1 MYNLLT
7 KIIVNPVIII
17 GSLIKQKI
25 LFLIDVYLFVCENN
39 PLLLDYYEKEDE
51 KDKKDEKEIDKDVRE
66 GGIKPVKEGGVKP
79 VVKEEKFEDK
89 YLEKFKSFPN
99 EFLFNEL
106 ELEEEQTEYERIKS
120 LTEINRT
127 NSINEIENKLV
138 KIKEIE
144 ENSDISNDRDK
155 KFTENINNFGINKL
169 LDYFDLHEE
178 YEDDPDYIDFEEL
191 YTDIIKEKN
200 ILNTELNEIEK
211 NTVTD
216 NEFKEMTRKKIINK
230 KLDNFIDNYVLENT
244 PMGIIYMRYN
254 NSKGSFEYFSN
265 NTIPYRY
272 LEPVGRKYVMTYWC
286 KPIFVDTEEELK
298 RSEIKYNEDLKK
310 KEKKEKEEEE
320 KRIIFN
326 NPKIVLAKMKSY
338 NKDTKNATAIR
349 PMKNRSSNNALPSQI
364 KATFQNIN
372 QTSEKKFLKENSNRY
387 TWEGRLTDFCPLK
400 KVNKNVVN
408 KNLAMTYADF
418 KRIQQEQQN
427 KK

>member
-7 KIIVNPVIII
+7 KIIVNSVIITGELI
-17 GSLIKQKI
+17 NLIKRKI
-25 LFLIDVYLFVCENN
+25 IFLIDFYLFVCENN
-39 PLLLDYYEKEDE
+39 PLLLDYYDKEE
-51 KDKKDEKEIDKDVRE
+51 EKDEKEKDVTEEKEKDVRE
-66 GGIKPVKEGGVKP
+66 GVPVIE
-79 VVKEEKFEDK
+79 EEKFEDK

-99 EFLFNEL
+99 DFLFNEL
-106 ELEEEQTEYERIKS
+106 ELAEEQTEYEKIKS
-120 LTEINRT
+120 VTEANRT
-127 NSINEIENKLV
+127 ICINEIENKLV

-169 LDYFDLHEE
+169 LDYFDLQEE

-200 ILNTELNEIEK
+200 ILNTELNDIEK

-216 NEFKEMTRKKIINK
+216 NEFKKMTRKKIINK

-244 PMGIIYMRYN
+244 PMGNIYMRYN

-310 KEKKEKEEEE
+310 KEEKEKEEEE
-320 KRIIFN
+320 KRISSN
-326 NPKIVLAKMKSY
+326 NPKMVLAKMKSY
-338 NKDTKNATAIR
+338 NKDTKNVTSIR
-349 PMKNRSSNNALPSQI
+349 PMKNRLSNNVLPSQI

-418 KRIQQEQQN
+418 KKIQQEQQN

>member
-17 GSLIKQKI
+17 GALIKQKI
-25 LFLIDVYLFVCENN
+25 IFLIDVYLFVCENN

-51 KDKKDEKEIDKDVRE
+51 TDVKEGVF
-66 GGIKPVKEGGVKP
+66 KPVKEGGPVEEWGDKP

-127 NSINEIENKLV
+127 NSINDIENKLV

-155 KFTENINNFGINKL
+155 KFTDNINNFGINKL
-169 LDYFDLHEE
+169 LDYFDLQEE

-200 ILNTELNEIEK
+200 ILNTELNDIEK

-216 NEFKEMTRKKIINK
+216 DEFKKMTRKKIINK

-244 PMGIIYMRYN
+244 PMGNIYMRYN

-320 KRIIFN
+320 KRIN

-349 PMKNRSSNNALPSQI
+349 PMKIRSSNNVLPSQI

-372 QTSEKKFLKENSNRY
+372 QTLEKKFLKENSNRY

>member
-17 GSLIKQKI
+17 GALIKQKI
-25 LFLIDVYLFVCENN
+25 IFLIDVYLFVCENN

-51 KDKKDEKEIDKDVRE
+51 TDVKEGVF
-66 GGIKPVKEGGVKP
+66 KPVKEGGPVEEWGDKP

-127 NSINEIENKLV
+127 NSINDIENKLV

-155 KFTENINNFGINKL
+155 KFTDNINNFGINKL
-169 LDYFDLHEE
+169 LDYFDLQEE

-200 ILNTELNEIEK
+200 ILNTELNEIDK

-244 PMGIIYMRYN
+244 PMGNIYMRYN

-320 KRIIFN
+320 KRIN

-349 PMKNRSSNNALPSQI
+349 PMKNRSSNNVLPSQI

>member
-17 GSLIKQKI
+17 GALIKQKI
-25 LFLIDVYLFVCENN
+25 IFLIDVYLFVCENN

-51 KDKKDEKEIDKDVRE
+51 TDVKEGVF
-66 GGIKPVKEGGVKP
+66 KPVKEGGPVEEWGDKP

-127 NSINEIENKLV
+127 NSINDIENKLV

-155 KFTENINNFGINKL
+155 KFTDNINNFGINKL
-169 LDYFDLHEE
+169 LYYFDLQEE

-244 PMGIIYMRYN
+244 PMGNIYMRYN

-320 KRIIFN
+320 KRIN

-349 PMKNRSSNNALPSQI
+349 PMKNRSSNNVLPSQI

>member
-7 KIIVNPVIII
+7 KIIVNSVIII
-17 GSLIKQKI
+17 GELTNLIKQKI
-25 LFLIDVYLFVCENN
+25 IFLIDFYLFVCENN
-39 PLLLDYYEKEDE
+39 PLLLDYYDKEDE
-51 KDKKDEKEIDKDVRE
+51 TEEKEGV
-66 GGIKPVKEGGVKP
+66 PVIEEGGVKP
-79 VVKEEKFEDK
+79 VEEEKFEDK

-99 EFLFNEL
+99 DFFFNEL
-106 ELEEEQTEYERIKS
+106 ELAEEQTEYEKIKS
-120 LTEINRT
+120 VIEINRT
-127 NSINEIENKLV
+127 ICINEIENKLV

-169 LDYFDLHEE
+169 LDYFDLQEE
-178 YEDDPDYIDFEEL
+178 YDDDPDYIDFEEL

-200 ILNTELNEIEK
+200 ILNTELNDIEK

-216 NEFKEMTRKKIINK
+216 DEFKKMTRKKIINK

-244 PMGIIYMRYN
+244 PMGNIYMRFN

-310 KEKKEKEEEE
+310 KEEKEKEEEE
-320 KRIIFN
+320 KRISSN
-326 NPKIVLAKMKSY
+326 NPKLVLAKMKSY

-349 PMKNRSSNNALPSQI
+349 PMKNRSSNNVLPSQI
-364 KATFQNIN
+364 KASFQNINQNIN

>member
-1 MYNLLT
+1 M
-7 KIIVNPVIII
+7 
-17 GSLIKQKI
+17 
-25 LFLIDVYLFVCENN
+25 
-39 PLLLDYYEKEDE
+39 
-51 KDKKDEKEIDKDVRE
+51 
-66 GGIKPVKEGGVKP
+66 
-79 VVKEEKFEDK
+79 
-89 YLEKFKSFPN
+89 
-99 EFLFNEL
+99 
-106 ELEEEQTEYERIKS
+106 TEA
-120 LTEINRT
+120 NRT
-127 NSINEIENKLV
+127 ICINEIENKLV

-169 LDYFDLHEE
+169 LDYFDLQEE

-244 PMGIIYMRYN
+244 PMGNIYMRYN

-298 RSEIKYNEDLKK
+298 RSEIKYNDDLKK
-310 KEKKEKEEEE
+310 KE
-320 KRIIFN
+320 
-326 NPKIVLAKMKSY
+326 
-338 NKDTKNATAIR
+338 
-349 PMKNRSSNNALPSQI
+349 
-364 KATFQNIN
+364 
-372 QTSEKKFLKENSNRY
+372 
-387 TWEGRLTDFCPLK
+387 
-400 KVNKNVVN
+400 
-408 KNLAMTYADF
+408 
-418 KRIQQEQQN
+418 
-427 KK
+427 

>member
-17 GSLIKQKI
+17 GALIKQKI

-39 PLLLDYYEKEDE
+39 PLLLDYYEKE
-51 KDKKDEKEIDKDVRE
+51 KDKDDNE
-66 GGIKPVKEGGVKP
+66 GVKPVKEGVPVEEWGVKP

-127 NSINEIENKLV
+127 NSINDIENKLV

-169 LDYFDLHEE
+169 LDYFDLQEE

-244 PMGIIYMRYN
+244 PMGNIYMRYN

-320 KRIIFN
+320 KRIN
-326 NPKIVLAKMKSY
+326 NPKMVLAKMKSY

-349 PMKNRSSNNALPSQI
+349 PMKNRSSNNVLPSQI
-364 KATFQNIN
+364 KASFQNIN

>member
-7 KIIVNPVIII
+7 KIIVNSVIITGELI
-17 GSLIKQKI
+17 NLIKQKI
-25 LFLIDVYLFVCENN
+25 IFLIDFYLFVCENN
-39 PLLLDYYEKEDE
+39 PLLLDYYDKEDE
-51 KDKKDEKEIDKDVRE
+51 KE
-66 GGIKPVKEGGVKP
+66 GVPVEEGGVLGFP
-79 VVKEEKFEDK
+79 VKEEKFEDK

-99 EFLFNEL
+99 DFFFNEL
-106 ELEEEQTEYERIKS
+106 ELAEEQTEYEKIKS
-120 LTEINRT
+120 VIEINKT
-127 NSINEIENKLV
+127 ICINEIENKLV

-144 ENSDISNDRDK
+144 ENSDISNETDK
-155 KFTENINNFGINKL
+155 MFTENINNFGINKL
-169 LDYFDLHEE
+169 LKYFDLQEE
-178 YEDDPDYIDFEEL
+178 YDDDPDYIDFEEL
-191 YTDIIKEKN
+191 YTDLIKAKN
-200 ILNTELNEIEK
+200 LLNTELNDIEK

-216 NEFKEMTRKKIINK
+216 DEFKKMTRKKIINK

-244 PMGIIYMRYN
+244 PMGNIYMRYN

-310 KEKKEKEEEE
+310 KEEKEKEEKEEEE
-320 KRIIFN
+320 KRKSSN
-326 NPKIVLAKMKSY
+326 NPKMVLAKMKSY
-338 NKDTKNATAIR
+338 NKDTKNTTAIR
-349 PMKNRSSNNALPSQI
+349 PMKNRLSNNVLPSQI

-418 KRIQQEQQN
+418 KKIQQEQQN

>member
-39 PLLLDYYEKEDE
+39 PLLLDYYDKEDE
-51 KDKKDEKEIDKDVRE
+51 TDVKEGVF
-66 GGIKPVKEGGVKP
+66 KPVKEGGPVEEWGDKP
-79 VVKEEKFEDK
+79 VKEEKFEDK

-106 ELEEEQTEYERIKS
+106 ELKEEQTEYERIKS

-127 NSINEIENKLV
+127 NSINDIENKLV

-155 KFTENINNFGINKL
+155 KFTDNINNFGINKL
-169 LDYFDLHEE
+169 LDYFDLQEE

-320 KRIIFN
+320 KRIN

-349 PMKNRSSNNALPSQI
+349 PMKNRSSNNVLPSQI

-372 QTSEKKFLKENSNRY
+372 PTSEKKFLKENSNRY

>member
-17 GSLIKQKI
+17 GALIKQKI
-25 LFLIDVYLFVCENN
+25 IFLIDVYLFVCENN

-51 KDKKDEKEIDKDVRE
+51 TDVKEGVF
-66 GGIKPVKEGGVKP
+66 KPVKEGGPVEEWGDKP

-127 NSINEIENKLV
+127 NSINDIENKLV

-155 KFTENINNFGINKL
+155 KFTDNINNFGINKL
-169 LDYFDLHEE
+169 LDYFDLQEE

-244 PMGIIYMRYN
+244 PMGNIYMRYN

-320 KRIIFN
+320 KRIN

>member
-17 GSLIKQKI
+17 GALIKQKI
-25 LFLIDVYLFVCENN
+25 IFLIDVYLFVCENN

-51 KDKKDEKEIDKDVRE
+51 TDVKEGVF
-66 GGIKPVKEGGVKP
+66 KPVKEGGPVEEWGDKP

-127 NSINEIENKLV
+127 NSINDIENKLL

-155 KFTENINNFGINKL
+155 KFTDNINNFGINKL
-169 LDYFDLHEE
+169 LDYFDLQEE

-216 NEFKEMTRKKIINK
+216 DEFKKMTRKKIINK

-244 PMGIIYMRYN
+244 PMGNIYMRYN

-320 KRIIFN
+320 KRIN

-349 PMKNRSSNNALPSQI
+349 PMKNRSSNNVLPSQI

>member
-17 GSLIKQKI
+17 GALIKPKI
-25 LFLIDVYLFVCENN
+25 LFLIDFYLFICENN
-39 PLLLDYYEKEDE
+39 PLLLNYYDKEDE
-51 KDKKDEKEIDKDVRE
+51 TDVKEGVF
-66 GGIKPVKEGGVKP
+66 KPIKEGGVKP
-79 VVKEEKFEDK
+79 IVKEEKFEDK

-127 NSINEIENKLV
+127 NSINDIENKLV

-155 KFTENINNFGINKL
+155 KFTDNINNFGINKL
-169 LDYFDLHEE
+169 LDYFDLQEE

-216 NEFKEMTRKKIINK
+216 DEFKKMTRKKIINK

-244 PMGIIYMRYN
+244 PMGNIYMRYN

-310 KEKKEKEEEE
+310 KEKKEKEEEEEE

-400 KVNKNVVN
+400 KINKNVVN

>member
-7 KIIVNPVIII
+7 TIIVNSVIII
-17 GSLIKQKI
+17 GELTNLIKQKI
-25 LFLIDVYLFVCENN
+25 IFLIDFYLFVCENN
-39 PLLLDYYEKEDE
+39 PLLLDYYDKEDE
-51 KDKKDEKEIDKDVRE
+51 LEEKEGFSV
-66 GGIKPVKEGGVKP
+66 IKGVPVIEEGGVKP
-79 VVKEEKFEDK
+79 VVEEEKFEDK

-99 EFLFNEL
+99 DFLFNEL
-106 ELEEEQTEYERIKS
+106 ELAEEQTEYEKIKS
-120 LTEINRT
+120 VTEANRT
-127 NSINEIENKLV
+127 ICINEIENKLV

-144 ENSDISNDRDK
+144 ENSDISIDRDK

-169 LDYFDLHEE
+169 LDYFDLQEE
-178 YEDDPDYIDFEEL
+178 YDDDPDYIDFEEL

-200 ILNTELNEIEK
+200 ILNTELNDIEK

-216 NEFKEMTRKKIINK
+216 DEFKKMTRKKIINK

-244 PMGIIYMRYN
+244 PMGNIYMRYN

-310 KEKKEKEEEE
+310 KEEKEKEEEE
-320 KRIIFN
+320 KRISSN
-326 NPKIVLAKMKSY
+326 NPKMVLAKMKSY

-349 PMKNRSSNNALPSQI
+349 PMKNRSSNNVLPSQI
-364 KATFQNIN
+364 KASFQNIN

>member
-17 GSLIKQKI
+17 GALIKQKI
-25 LFLIDVYLFVCENN
+25 LFLIDFYLFICENN
-39 PLLLDYYEKEDE
+39 PLLLNYYDKEDE
-51 KDKKDEKEIDKDVRE
+51 TDVKEGVF
-66 GGIKPVKEGGVKP
+66 KPVKEGVPVEEWGDKP

-127 NSINEIENKLV
+127 NSINDIENKLV

-155 KFTENINNFGINKL
+155 KFTDNINNFGINKL
-169 LDYFDLHEE
+169 LDYFDLQEE

-191 YTDIIKEKN
+191 YTDIIKEKK
-200 ILNTELNEIEK
+200 ILNTELNDIEK

-244 PMGIIYMRYN
+244 PMGNIYMRYN

-320 KRIIFN
+320 KRIN

-349 PMKNRSSNNALPSQI
+349 PMKNRSSNNVLPSQI

>member
-17 GSLIKQKI
+17 GALIKQKI
-25 LFLIDVYLFVCENN
+25 IFLIDVYLFVCENN

-51 KDKKDEKEIDKDVRE
+51 TDVKEGVF
-66 GGIKPVKEGGVKP
+66 KPVKEGGPVEEWGDKP

-127 NSINEIENKLV
+127 NSINDIENKLV

-155 KFTENINNFGINKL
+155 KFTDNINNFGINKL
-169 LDYFDLHEE
+169 LDYFDLQEE

-216 NEFKEMTRKKIINK
+216 DEFKKMTRKKIINK

-244 PMGIIYMRYN
+244 PMGNIYMRYN

-320 KRIIFN
+320 KRIN

-349 PMKNRSSNNALPSQI
+349 PMKNRSSNNVLPSQI

>member
-17 GSLIKQKI
+17 GALIKQKI

-51 KDKKDEKEIDKDVRE
+51 KDVKEGVF
-66 GGIKPVKEGGVKP
+66 KPVKEGGPVEEWGDKP

-99 EFLFNEL
+99 DFLFNEL

-127 NSINEIENKLV
+127 NSINDIENKLL

-169 LDYFDLHEE
+169 LDYFDLQEE

-200 ILNTELNEIEK
+200 ILNTELNEIDK

-244 PMGIIYMRYN
+244 PMGNIYMRYN

-320 KRIIFN
+320 KRIN

-349 PMKNRSSNNALPSQI
+349 PMKNRSSNNVLPSQI

>member
-7 KIIVNPVIII
+7 KIIVNSVIII
-17 GSLIKQKI
+17 GELTNLIKQKI
-25 LFLIDVYLFVCENN
+25 IFLIDFYLFVCENN
-39 PLLLDYYEKEDE
+39 PLLLDYYDREDETENDVTEEKE
-51 KDKKDEKEIDKDVRE
+51 KDVRE
-66 GGIKPVKEGGVKP
+66 GVPVI
-79 VVKEEKFEDK
+79 EEKFEDK

-99 EFLFNEL
+99 DFFFNEL
-106 ELEEEQTEYERIKS
+106 ELAEEQTEYEKIKS
-120 LTEINRT
+120 VTEANRT
-127 NSINEIENKLV
+127 ICINEIENKLV

-169 LDYFDLHEE
+169 LDYFDLQEE
-178 YEDDPDYIDFEEL
+178 YDDDPDYIDFEEL
-191 YTDIIKEKN
+191 YTDIIKEKK
-200 ILNTELNEIEK
+200 ILNTELNDIEK

-244 PMGIIYMRYN
+244 PMGNIYMRYN

-310 KEKKEKEEEE
+310 KEEKEKEEKEEEE
-320 KRIIFN
+320 KRISSN
-326 NPKIVLAKMKSY
+326 NPKMVLAKMKSY

-349 PMKNRSSNNALPSQI
+349 PMKNRSSNNVLPSQI
-364 KATFQNIN
+364 KASFQNIN

>member
-17 GSLIKQKI
+17 GALIKQKI

-39 PLLLDYYEKEDE
+39 PLLLDYYEKED
-51 KDKKDEKEIDKDVRE
+51 KKDEKEGVF
-66 GGIKPVKEGGVKP
+66 KPVKEGGPVEEWGDKP

-127 NSINEIENKLV
+127 NSINDIENKLV

-169 LDYFDLHEE
+169 LDYFDLQEE

-191 YTDIIKEKN
+191 YTDIIKEKK
-200 ILNTELNEIEK
+200 ILNTELNDIEK

-320 KRIIFN
+320 KRIN

-349 PMKNRSSNNALPSQI
+349 PMKNRSSNNVLPSQI

-372 QTSEKKFLKENSNRY
+372 PTSEKKFLKENSNRY

>member
-7 KIIVNPVIII
+7 KIIVNSVIITGELI
-17 GSLIKQKI
+17 NLIKRKI
-25 LFLIDVYLFVCENN
+25 IFLIDFYLFVCENN
-39 PLLLDYYEKEDE
+39 PLLLDYYDREEETENDVTEEKE
-51 KDKKDEKEIDKDVRE
+51 KDVRE
-66 GGIKPVKEGGVKP
+66 GVPVI
-79 VVKEEKFEDK
+79 EEKFEDK

-99 EFLFNEL
+99 DFFFNEL
-106 ELEEEQTEYERIKS
+106 ELAEEQTEYEKIKS
-120 LTEINRT
+120 VTEANRT
-127 NSINEIENKLV
+127 ICINEIENKLV

-169 LDYFDLHEE
+169 LDYFDLQEE

-244 PMGIIYMRYN
+244 PMGNIYMRYN

-310 KEKKEKEEEE
+310 KEEKEKEEKEEEE
-320 KRIIFN
+320 KRISSN
-326 NPKIVLAKMKSY
+326 NPKMVLAKMKSY

-349 PMKNRSSNNALPSQI
+349 PMKNRSSNNVLPSQI
-364 KATFQNIN
+364 KASFQNIN

>member
-17 GSLIKQKI
+17 GALIKQKI

-39 PLLLDYYEKEDE
+39 PLLLDYYEKED
-51 KDKKDEKEIDKDVRE
+51 KKDEKEGVF
-66 GGIKPVKEGGVKP
+66 KPVKEGGPVEEWGDKP

-127 NSINEIENKLV
+127 NSINDIENKLV

-169 LDYFDLHEE
+169 LDYFDLQEE

-191 YTDIIKEKN
+191 YTDIIKEKK
-200 ILNTELNEIEK
+200 ILNTELNDIEK

-244 PMGIIYMRYN
+244 PMGNIYMRYN

-320 KRIIFN
+320 KRIN

-349 PMKNRSSNNALPSQI
+349 PMKNRSSNNVLPSQI

-372 QTSEKKFLKENSNRY
+372 PTSEKKFLKENSNRY